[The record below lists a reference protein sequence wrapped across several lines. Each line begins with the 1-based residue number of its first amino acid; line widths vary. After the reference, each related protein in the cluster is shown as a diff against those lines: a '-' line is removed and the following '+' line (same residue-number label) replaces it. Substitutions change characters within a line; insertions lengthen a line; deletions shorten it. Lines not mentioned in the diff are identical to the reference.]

1 MRNIVISG
9 GTDGI
14 GRALALHHLRAG
26 DRVLVIGRSADKGTR
41 LAREA
46 DAGDRLHVIRADLSL
61 VSENRRVIEEVAD
74 RLGHVDALV
83 LCAAHLRM
91 KRLVTNEDL
100 EFSFALA
107 YLSRFLLST
116 GIVPLMRD
124 AEAPVI
130 VNLAVVGAGPRAMNW
145 DDLQFTAKHSGSKVW
160 AQTRRA
166 NELLAV
172 GFAREHRTSEI
183 KYVMFNPVYVRSSF
197 SGEFAKPVRF
207 VISALGALF
216 AKPAEEAIQP
226 IVELIER
233 PPAQELSFYKA
244 AEKQD
249 RTPTQ
254 VDVEDAERLYRETK
268 RILND

>member
-26 DRVLVIGRSADKGTR
+26 DRVVVIGRSAEKG
-41 LAREA
+41 AQPGREA
-46 DAGDRLHVIRADLSL
+46 AASDRFHFLGADLSL
-61 VSENRRVIEEVAD
+61 VSENRRIIGEVAD

-83 LCAAHLRM
+83 LCAAYLRM
-91 KRLVTNEDL
+91 KRFVTSEGF
-100 EFSFALA
+100 ESSFALA

-116 GIVPLMRD
+116 GIAPLMRD

-130 VNLAVVGAGPRAMNW
+130 VNLAVVGAGASAMNW
-145 DDLQFTAKHSGSKVW
+145 DDLQFTAKHVGTKVW

-172 GFAREHRTSEI
+172 GFAREHGLGRI
-183 KYVMFNPVYVRSSF
+183 KYVMVNPVYVRSSF
-197 SGEFAKPVRF
+197 AGEFAKPVRI
-207 VISALGALF
+207 VISALGALS
-216 AKPAEEAIQP
+216 AKPAAKAVLP
-226 IVELIER
+226 IVDLIEH

-244 AEKQD
+244 ATRQD
-249 RTPTQ
+249 RTPTAA
-254 VDVEDAERLYRETK
+254 DVEDAERLYRETK

>member
-26 DRVLVIGRSADKGTR
+26 DRVVVIGRSAEKGAR
-41 LAREA
+41 LGREA
-46 DAGDRLHVIRADLSL
+46 GAGDRFHFVQADLSL
-61 VSENRRVIEEVAD
+61 VAENRRVVAEVAE

-83 LCAAHLRM
+83 LCAAYLKM
-91 KRLVTNEDL
+91 KRLVTSEGF

-116 GIVPLMRD
+116 GIAPLMAD
-124 AEAPVI
+124 AKAPVI
-130 VNLAVVGAGPRAMNW
+130 VNLAVVGAGAKAMNW
-145 DDLQFTAKHSGSKVW
+145 DDMQFTVKHAGSKVW

-172 GFAREHRTSEI
+172 GFAREHGLGKI
-183 KYVMFNPVYVRSSF
+183 KYVMFNPVYVKSSF
-197 SGEFAKPVRF
+197 AGEFAKPVRV
-207 VISALGALF
+207 VISTLGKLF
-216 AKPAEEAIQP
+216 AKPAEKAIEP
-226 IVELIER
+226 IVGLIEQ

-244 AEKQD
+244 AKKQEH
-249 RTPTQ
+249 TPTA
-254 VDVEDAERLYRETK
+254 VDVEDSERLYRETK